1 MHRRRTTRAAFTLLE
16 IAIALSLLVVLAAFA
31 WPALEGRITAAAMPE
46 SAARIRDLMGA
57 ARNVAMQETRRVRIR
72 FAPNEQQPYVEI
84 ELDPI
89 LQPGVWT
96 IVEDEWARDAMAESL
111 LEDVNVHEVRI
122 GRPEFTKP
130 ISLNETPELD
140 EDADTESFST
150 NDDEDALDESEG
162 TENFDASSLQSGF
175 DDAEEDI
182 DEKRPLIVF
191 ESDGST
197 PWALLV
203 VTRAML
209 EDELEDED
217 RRLWVLVDG
226 RTGIPSV
233 REALTDDELLDREA
247 EIYVIR
253 EDLYLPDLSDL
264 GRLSFQST
272 GFGGQPG
279 LDEDGDGIPDDTGDD
294 ALGDALGDA
303 LDEGMNGNG
312 GKGNGNNTGDD
323 PLPPELEDSLNNS
336 GLSDEERQNIRNAL
350 NGRGG
355 GGNNGGGGRGRNG
368 RKDG

>member
-1 MHRRRTTRAAFTLLE
+1 MQRRRTTQAAFTLLE

-57 ARNVAMQETRRVRIR
+57 ARNVALQETRRVRIR

-84 ELDPI
+84 EQDPI

-140 EDADTESFST
+140 EDADAESFST
-150 NDDEDALDESEG
+150 NDEEDALDESEG
-162 TENFDASSLQSGF
+162 TENFDATSLQSGL
-175 DDAEEDI
+175 DDSEEDI
-182 DEKRPLIVF
+182 DENRPLIVF

-203 VTRAML
+203 VTRAKL
-209 EDELEDED
+209 EDQLEDED
-217 RRLWVLVDG
+217 NRLWVLVDG

-233 REALTDDELLDREA
+233 REALTDDELLDPEA

-279 LDEDGDGIPDDTGDD
+279 LDEDGDGIPDDVGD
-294 ALGDALGDA
+294 DALGDA
-303 LDEGMNGNG
+303 LDEGMNGG
-312 GKGNGNNTGDD
+312 GDGGQGGGNNTGDD

-336 GLSDEERQNIRNAL
+336 DLSDEERQNIRNAL
-350 NGRGG
+350 NGRSDGSNIG
-355 GGNNGGGGRGRNG
+355 KGGGGRGRSG